1 MTSLYGVIGNPISHS
16 RSPQMH
22 NRWFAEAGID
32 GQYFPF
38 DIEPSRLE
46 EAVRGMKALNLGGWN
61 VTIPFKEAIL
71 PLLDQVDDDAINI
84 GAVNTVQNRNGK
96 LIGSNTDGAGFAA
109 SLLEKRTAEDIKQ
122 SSILIIGAGGAAKGI
137 YYALTKLNPASITVS
152 NRTEERAVSLIQSI
166 KTPVKAQA
174 VSIQECE
181 KLLSSYDI
189 VINTSSVGMF
199 PHTER
204 LPIEIS
210 GMKDNALAADI
221 IYNPLETAF
230 LKEARKHKADTLNGV
245 GMFVQQGALAFSQ
258 WTGIKPDTEKAISRI
273 TEELGGTSC

>member
-1 MTSLYGVIGNPISHS
+1 MTSLYGVIGNPITHS

-22 NRWFAEAGID
+22 NRWFAEEGID

-38 DIEPSRLE
+38 DIEPGRLE
-46 EAVRGMKALNLGGWN
+46 EAVRGMKALNIAGWN
-61 VTIPFKEAIL
+61 VTIPFKEAIM
-71 PLLDQVDDDAINI
+71 PLLDQVDDDAIKI
-84 GAVNTVQNRNGK
+84 GAVNTVKNCKGR
-96 LIGSNTDGAGFAA
+96 LVGSNTDGAGFAA
-109 SLLEKRTAEDIKQ
+109 SLLEKRTTEDIKQ

-137 YYALTKLNPASITVS
+137 YYALTKLTPASITVA

-166 KTPVKAQA
+166 ITPVKAQA
-174 VSIQECE
+174 VTIQECE

-204 LPIEIS
+204 LPIHVS
-210 GMKDNALAADI
+210 GLKNNALAADI

-230 LKEARKHKADTLNGV
+230 LKEAKKCKADTLNGV
-245 GMFVQQGALAFSQ
+245 GMFVHQGAMSFNQ
-258 WTGIKPDTEKAISRI
+258 WTGTRPDTVKAISRI
-273 TEELGGTSC
+273 TEELGGPSC